1 MKNRIPDMLAIF
13 RVLIGPVILY
23 LILLDGRESG
33 FMIFPA
39 VLAFIGAWTDYFD
52 GLLARMWN
60 VTTKLGAFL
69 DTIAD
74 KLFLTFIFLGLM
86 SVGRVG
92 VWITVLLLSREFVIT
107 GLRGLAGI
115 EGISIPPSKYG
126 KLKASLQFWAIGF
139 LLVDFSFSI
148 GYLSINDVVLYLAL
162 VVSYYSGYQYIR
174 NYFANG

>member
-1 MKNRIPDMLAIF
+1 
-13 RVLIGPVILY
+13 
-23 LILLDGRESG
+23 
-33 FMIFPA
+33 MIFPA

-52 GLLARMWN
+52 GMLARKWN